1 VTESA
6 GNPQDLLSTPATTFV
21 DEDGPADEPIDAFTA
36 DEPRPR
42 RAREGLPPGF
52 RMRHEKHYVDDLSA
66 APTIRQVAI
75 TEIDRDRIDRDQI
88 NADDD
93 PSPAIDRLVDS
104 IRRAGILQPLLVASR
119 LGRFRLID
127 GHRRL
132 DAASLAG
139 LRHVPCIVHD
149 LDEPAIEQMRRQVN
163 VRPPAPEPIVEAGP
177 ALPASA
183 AIDLARRIERAHAQ
197 AAIGTSRPTA
207 DLLDSELAQ
216 AGRLARAAAVM
227 LDTPRLQRRE
237 LSARAVVDQA
247 AVATAVQRRLS
258 GVQLTTTIGDPE
270 FQVPADPALVTQ
282 ALAGAIDAL
291 SAFVDEPGAALTLSV
306 HCVKTRP
313 AMIIELAQRVVSVE
327 PELMGQFFDVDSI
340 VHPGGT
346 ATALL
351 LAAAARI
358 VRGHGGRA
366 DVRRDDPVGCTVT
379 FVLPQS
385 MARFDA

>member
-6 GNPQDLLSTPATTFV
+6 GNPQDLLSTPSATFV
-21 DEDGPADEPIDAFTA
+21 DEDGSADEPIDEFAA
-36 DEPRPR
+36 EEPRPR

-75 TEIDRDRIDRDQI
+75 SEIDRDQI
-88 NADDD
+88 NDDD
-93 PSPAIDRLVDS
+93 GPSPAREGLVDS

-119 LGRFRLID
+119 VGRFRLID

-149 LDEPAIEQMRRQVN
+149 LDEPAIEQMRRHVN
-163 VRPPAPEPIVEAGP
+163 VRQPAPEPIVEP
-177 ALPASA
+177 APAIPASA
-183 AIDLARRIERAHAQ
+183 TIDLARRIERAHAQ
-197 AAIGTSRPTA
+197 AAIGTSRTTA

-227 LDTPRLQRRE
+227 LETPRLRRRE

-247 AVATAVQRRLS
+247 VTATAVQRRLS
-258 GVQLTTTIGDPE
+258 GVQLTTTIDDPG

-291 SAFVDEPGAALTLSV
+291 SAFVDEPGAAITLSV

-313 AMIIELAQRVVSVE
+313 AMILELAQRVVSVE
-327 PELMGQFFDVDSI
+327 PELMGQFFDVDST
-340 VHPGGT
+340 VHPGGAST
-346 ATALL
+346 AVL

-358 VRGHGGRA
+358 VRAHGGRA
-366 DVRRDDPVGCTVT
+366 DVRRDDPVGCTLT

-385 MARFDA
+385 MVRFDA

>member
-6 GNPQDLLSTPATTFV
+6 GNPQDLLSTPSTAFV
-21 DEDGPADEPIDAFTA
+21 DEDGPADEPIDEFTA
-36 DEPRPR
+36 EEPRPR

-75 TEIDRDRIDRDQI
+75 SEIDRDQI
-88 NADDD
+88 NDDA
-93 PSPAIDRLVDS
+93 PSTAIESLVDS

-119 LGRFRLID
+119 AGRFRLID

-132 DAASLAG
+132 GAASLAG

-149 LDEPAIEQMRRQVN
+149 LDEPAIEQMRQTVN
-163 VRPPAPEPIVEAGP
+163 VRPPAPEPILEP
-177 ALPASA
+177 APAIPASA

-197 AAIGTSRPTA
+197 AAIGTSRTTA

-216 AGRLARAAAVM
+216 AGRLARAAAAM
-227 LDTPRLQRRE
+227 LDTPRLRRRE

-247 AVATAVQRRLS
+247 AIATAVQRRLS
-258 GVQLTTTIGDPE
+258 GVQLTTRIDDPE
-270 FQVPADPALVTQ
+270 FQVPADPALITQ

-291 SAFVDEPGAALTLSV
+291 SAFVDEPGAAITLSV

-313 AMIIELAQRVVSVE
+313 AMILELAQRVVSVE
-327 PELMGQFFDVDSI
+327 PELMGQFFDVDST
-340 VHPGGT
+340 VHPGGAST
-346 ATALL
+346 AVL

-358 VRGHGGRA
+358 VRAHGGRA
-366 DVRRDDPVGCTVT
+366 DVRRDDPVGCTLT

-385 MARFDA
+385 MVRFDA

>member
-1 VTESA
+1 MTESA

-21 DEDGPADEPIDAFTA
+21 DEDGPADEPIDEFTA
-36 DEPRPR
+36 EPRPR

-75 TEIDRDRIDRDQI
+75 TEIDRDQLND
-88 NADDD
+88 DDD
-93 PSPAIDRLVDS
+93 PPRAIDSLVDS

-119 LGRFRLID
+119 VGRFRLID

-149 LDEPAIEQMRRQVN
+149 LDEPGIGQMRRHVN
-163 VRPPAPEPIVEAGP
+163 VRPPAPEPVVEA
-177 ALPASA
+177 ASAIPASA

-197 AAIGTSRPTA
+197 AAIRTTRTTA

-216 AGRLARAAAVM
+216 AGRVARAAAVM
-227 LDTPRLQRRE
+227 LDTPRVRRRE

-247 AVATAVQRRLS
+247 ATATAVQRRLS
-258 GVQLTTTIGDPE
+258 GVQLTTTIDDPE
-270 FQVPADPALVTQ
+270 FQVPADPALITQ

-291 SAFVDEPGAALTLSV
+291 SAFVDEPGSAIAVTV

-327 PELMGQFFDVDSI
+327 PELMGQFFDVDST
-340 VHPGGT
+340 VHPGG
-346 ATALL
+346 ASTALL
-351 LAAAARI
+351 LAADARI
-358 VRGHGGRA
+358 GRAHGGRA

>member
-1 VTESA
+1 MTESA
-6 GNPQDLLSTPATTFV
+6 GNPQDLLSTPPTTCV
-21 DEDGPADEPIDAFTA
+21 DEDGPADEPIDTFTA
-36 DEPRPR
+36 DAPRPR
-42 RAREGLPPGF
+42 LAREGLPPGF

-75 TEIDRDRIDRDQI
+75 SEIDRDQI
-88 NADDD
+88 NDGDNA
-93 PSPAIDRLVDS
+93 SPAIESLVDS

-149 LDEPAIEQMRRQVN
+149 LDEPAIEQMRRHVN
-163 VRPPAPEPIVEAGP
+163 VRPAAPEPIVDTRSAIP
-177 ALPASA
+177 APA

-197 AAIGTSRPTA
+197 AAIGTSRTTA
-207 DLLDSELAQ
+207 DLLDCELAQ

-227 LDTPRLQRRE
+227 LDTPRVRRRE

-247 AVATAVQRRLS
+247 ATATAVQRRLS
-258 GVQLTTTIGDPE
+258 GVQLTTAIDDPE

-291 SAFVDEPGAALTLSV
+291 SAFVDEPGAAITVTV

-327 PELMGQFFDVDSI
+327 PELMGQFFDVGST
-340 VHPGGT
+340 VHPGGAST
-346 ATALL
+346 AVL

-358 VRGHGGRA
+358 VRAHGGRA
-366 DVRRDDPVGCTVT
+366 DVRRDDPVGCTLT

-385 MARFDA
+385 MVRFDA